1 MPPTRRLHARRAADK
16 NIDIS
21 IDLREIELNPSEGEQ
36 LAQLMRDVPKLTTI
50 DVRGNETLGEQGVKA
65 LESFMRTQKV
75 SSVTSVAHS
84 LCGITPA
91 NSRLEVPKKM
101 SPIELRVLCAEL
113 ENSVWAEGVSAAM
126 GTKSKSSSNLNR
138 RGGSH
143 QTGDTWKPLIWAAKE
158 NQMLVAE
165 TLMDHGFSVNE
176 QESTLDKS
184 LSGYMP
190 LHWAAQKGHEDMLKL
205 LLSRG
210 AIANVKDKHGNAPA
224 ALAQKKGFTEI
235 VALLEDAEKK
245 QAKAAKAGGSH
256 ASLHASDGHAAHGK

>member
-1 MPPTRRLHARRAADK
+1 MLRLRRSLEYGAYSHLPEWFNNDDNFAKVMQETLYLQRILVDDIKKLDQAMSKTELNLKGWKVRSSARVMLVSGWLHARRAADK

-101 SPIELRVLCAEL
+101 SPIELRVLCA
-113 ENSVWAEGVSAAM
+113 A
-126 GTKSKSSSNLNR
+126 
-138 RGGSH
+138 
-143 QTGDTWKPLIWAAKE
+143 QC
-158 NQMLVAE
+158 
-165 TLMDHGFSVNE
+165 
-176 QESTLDKS
+176 
-184 LSGYMP
+184 SGM
-190 LHWAAQKGHEDMLKL
+190 
-205 LLSRG
+205 
-210 AIANVKDKHGNAPA
+210 
-224 ALAQKKGFTEI
+224 
-235 VALLEDAEKK
+235 
-245 QAKAAKAGGSH
+245 
-256 ASLHASDGHAAHGK
+256 